1 MSKLELNKK
10 FISTHIDKKF
20 TSTKLLDLDKIEKLY
35 KKTLS
40 YIRGLSKKK
49 HNEFMQSLSKHKI
62 DIDKIKILKN
72 IFRKIDNKKTKNK
85 KSNNEIEDDFKK
97 FEPKIEG
104 EYRCFGDYKVLHG
117 LGSGS
122 FGVVYLVE
130 KNGKKYAIKVISINF
145 DPIFGM
151 TSGNNLKNIKNEIEI
166 TKKMGEMNIGPKL
179 YDSYI
184 CEPNINKLSAFIVM
198 EWMTEGSLGNWLQN
212 NKLSKKQHES
222 ILQKIEKMHKLGYIH
237 ADLHDNNI
245 LVTKNKSKVEFFIG
259 DFGLSK
265 TTKDLIKL
273 QEEFDIRPIQMINK
287 NNSILHSDIAK
298 LFIICE
304 LI

>member
-1 MSKLELNKK
+1 MSKLEINNN

-20 TSTKLLDLDKIEKLY
+20 EPTKLLDLDKIEKLY
-35 KKTLS
+35 KKTLT

-49 HNEFMQSLSKHKI
+49 HNEFMQSLSKHKV
-62 DIDKIKILKN
+62 DIDKIQILTY
-72 IFRKIDNKKTKNK
+72 IFWKIDNKKIKNK
-85 KSNNEIEDDFKK
+85 GNNKMKDDFKK

-117 LGSGS
+117 LGSGA
-122 FGVVYLVE
+122 FGSVYLVE
-130 KNGKKYAIKVISINF
+130 KNGKKYAIKVIDINF
-145 DPIFGM
+145 
-151 TSGNNLKNIKNEIEI
+151 NNLYVSVSDNLKTIKNEIEI

-184 CEPNINKLSAFIVM
+184 CEPNINKLSAFMVM

-212 NKLSKKQHES
+212 NKLTKKQHET
-222 ILQKIEKMHKLGYIH
+222 IVQKIEKMHKLGYIH

-265 TTKDLIKL
+265 TTKDLIK
-273 QEEFDIRPIQMINK
+273 QHEDFDIRHIEMITK
-287 NNSILHSDIAK
+287 NNSILHSYIAK